1 MALDRWIAVFFL
13 LVCLI
18 YGYTAFFMMDGFL
31 PPFMKRNPIWPS
43 TFPKM
48 LSVLGMLAALTVLI
62 TAKKEINPDESA
74 INYLRLGDYNI
85 SQALLLVGLMVAY
98 AVCLR
103 PVGFLIATTLFLFI
117 GGYLLGERR
126 YHILIPVAFIAS
138 GTIWYLVQEVLGIF
152 LRPLPWFIGA

>member
-13 LVCLI
+13 LICLV
-18 YGYTAFFMMDGFL
+18 YGYTAFFMMDGSL

-43 TFPKM
+43 TFPKV
-48 LSVLGMLAALTVLI
+48 LSILGMLAALTVLV
-62 TAKKEINPDESA
+62 TAKEDKEPDESA
-74 INYLRLGDYNI
+74 INYRRLGDYNI
-85 SQALLLVGLMVAY
+85 GQALFLMGLMVAY

-103 PVGFLIATTLFLFI
+103 PIGFLSATTLFLFI

-126 YHILIPVAFIAS
+126 YHILIPVAAIAS

-152 LRPLPWFIGA
+152 LRPLPWFIGV

>member
-13 LVCLI
+13 LICLV
-18 YGYTAFFMMDGFL
+18 YGYTAFFMMDGSL

-43 TFPKM
+43 TFPKV
-48 LSVLGMLAALTVLI
+48 LSILGMLTALAVLV
-62 TAKKEINPDESA
+62 TAKDDKEPDESA
-74 INYLRLGDYNI
+74 INYRRLGDYNI
-85 SQALLLVGLMVAY
+85 GQALFLMGLMVAY

-103 PVGFLIATTLFLFI
+103 PIGFLSATTLFLFI

-126 YHILIPVAFIAS
+126 YHILIPVAAIAS

-152 LRPLPWFIGA
+152 LRPLPWFIGG

>member
-13 LVCLI
+13 LICLI
-18 YGYTAFFMMDGFL
+18 YGYTAFFMMDGSL

-48 LSVLGMLAALTVLI
+48 LSILGMVTALTVLI
-62 TAKKEINPDESA
+62 TSKEEKEFDEGA
-74 INYLRLGDYNI
+74 INYRRLGDYKI
-85 SQALLLVGLMVAY
+85 GQALFLMGLMVAY

-103 PVGFLIATTLFLFI
+103 PIGFLTATTLFLFI

-126 YHILIPVAFIAS
+126 YHILIPVAAIAS

-152 LRPLPWFIGA
+152 LRPLPWFIGG